1 MAWAMVV
8 AAGIGAT
15 VSIIESTQANNRA
28 KEQALLA
35 KEAQDEL
42 DRAKDQFKTLDTSNP
57 YLNMEN
63 VYEDLTVNKEAA
75 EFERSQMLQSQ
86 ANTMKNKCYYS
97 YSRAREHA

>member
-35 KEAQDEL
+35 KE
-42 DRAKDQFKTLDTSNP
+42 
-57 YLNMEN
+57 
-63 VYEDLTVNKEAA
+63 V
-75 EFERSQMLQSQ
+75 
-86 ANTMKNKCYYS
+86 
-97 YSRAREHA
+97 